1 MDGDG
6 VKGGN
11 EGGEGLVLGRCGE
24 VMQGEDG
31 FEVGEECGGDV
42 VGVVVE
48 VGREVE
54 GRCSICGCFA
64 LV

>member
-6 VKGGN
+6 VERGD
-11 EGGEGLVLGRCGE
+11 EGGEGLGLGRCGE
-24 VMQGEDG
+24 AVQGEDG

-42 VGVVVE
+42 VGVFVE
-48 VGREVE
+48 VGREVQ
-54 GRCSICGCFA
+54 GRCSTCGCFA